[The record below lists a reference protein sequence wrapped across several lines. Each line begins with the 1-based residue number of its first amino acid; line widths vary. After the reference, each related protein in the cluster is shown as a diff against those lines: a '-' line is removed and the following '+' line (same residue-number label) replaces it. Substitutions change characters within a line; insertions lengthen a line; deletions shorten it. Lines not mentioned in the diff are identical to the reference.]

1 MDVLQN
7 ILVGIANNIFSQ
19 VPILIGIIALLGLLL
34 QRKPF
39 EDVVGGTIRA
49 IVGVVILLIGV
60 DIFVGGLVSFQAVVA
75 SAVGLK
81 PPAAQST
88 LAEFLAGPGT
98 SVPLIIAVGFA
109 IHLVLVRIFPAA
121 RYVYLTGHLMFWMS
135 IVVAAS
141 IVEVFADVQRLPLV
155 IVGSVIVACYWTLQP
170 LWIAPLMRKTVGHDQ
185 FGLAHTTS
193 TLALAAGYGA
203 KALRLGDPVKH
214 DTEKIKLPKKISFL
228 KDINISTALVISL
241 IMLIA
246 IAFADGKVVQ
256 VQMGDS
262 ALLPW
267 AWGLTQALR
276 FAAGIAILL
285 FGVRMFLAEII
296 PAFKG
301 ISDKLLPGTRPAL
314 DIPVT
319 FPKAPTAVMIG
330 FITSTMVFLVFMG
343 IFASAGWFVLVPP
356 MIMLFFGGGAGG
368 VFGNAVAGWRGA
380 VFGGV
385 VNGVVLAFGQWIG
398 WGLYGNTAPEL
409 ATLADPDWFVIGFLM
424 LAVNNLLAPLGS
436 SGVWVIA
443 AIVLGATV
451 AVLLILGRR
460 QVPEAET
467 GAIAGT
473 TGLVGD
479 GTPERTTEHSPA
491 GASTA
496 ATSPLGAEFESAASR
511 AATALADRA
520 PQGLPK
526 EQRTSE
532 RGEPLKVLAVCG
544 LGMGTSLILRMTAET
559 VFSRLGLDAEV
570 DHTDISTARSTKADV
585 LIGQGMHMSELK
597 GLAPVIVTVDD
608 FIDDAALEQR
618 LRPALEQA
626 GWL

>member
-1 MDVLQN
+1 MDVLQS
-7 ILVGIANNIFSQ
+7 ILIGIANNIFSQ
-19 VPILIGIIALLGLLL
+19 VPILIGLIALFGLLL

-39 EDVVGGTIRA
+39 ETVVGGTVRA
-49 IVGVVILLIGV
+49 IVGVVILMIGV

-75 SAVGLK
+75 SAVGLQ
-81 PPAAQST
+81 PPTANST
-88 LAEFLAGPGT
+88 LADFLAGPGT

-109 IHLVLVRIFPAA
+109 IHLLLVRIFPAA

-141 IVEVFADVQRLPLV
+141 IVEVFADVEKLPLV

-170 LWIAPLMRKTVGHDQ
+170 LWIAPLMRKTMGHDQ

-203 KALRLGDPVKH
+203 KALHLGDPDKH
-214 DTEKIKLPKKISFL
+214 DSEKIKMPQKISFL
-228 KDINISTALVISL
+228 KDINITTALVISV

-246 IAFADGKVVQ
+246 IGFADNDVVTA
-256 VQMGDS
+256 QMGTS
-262 ALLPW
+262 TLLPV
-267 AWGLTQALR
+267 AWGLMQALR

-285 FGVRMFLAEII
+285 YGVRMFLAEII

-301 ISDKLLPGTRPAL
+301 ISDKILPGTRPAL

-330 FITSTMVFLVFMG
+330 FITSTIVFLIFMG
-343 IFASAGWFVLVPP
+343 IFAAAGWFVLVPP

-380 VFGGV
+380 VFGGL

-409 ATLADPDWFVIGFLM
+409 ATLADPDWYAIGWL
-424 LAVNNLLAPLGS
+424 LLAANNALAPIGAAAI
-436 SGVWVIA
+436 WVVA
-443 AIVLGATV
+443 AIVLALTIL
-451 AVLLILGRR
+451 VLVVLGRR
-460 QVPEAET
+460 TLPVIDELEPTALASDD
-467 GAIAGT
+467 AIGQP
-473 TGLVGD
+473 D
-479 GTPERTTEHSPA
+479 GPFVSAALGIPTTPENSGT
-491 GASTA
+491 GTA
-496 ATSPLGAEFESAASR
+496 TAVAQRVPVSHAASP
-511 AATALADRA
+511 AATAQ
-520 PQGLPK
+520 PHQ
-526 EQRTSE
+526 
-532 RGEPLKVLAVCG
+532 LKVLAVCG

-559 VFSRLGLDAEV
+559 VLARLGLDAVVEN
-570 DHTDISTARSTKADV
+570 TDISTARGMTADV
-585 LIGQGMHMSELK
+585 IIGQGMHIIELD
-597 GLAPVIVTVDD
+597 GLAPISVTIDD
-608 FIDDAALEQR
+608 FIDDVALEER
-618 LRPALEQA
+618 LRPALQGQ

>member
-1 MDVLQN
+1 VDVLQN
-7 ILVGIANNIFSQ
+7 ILIGIANNIFSQ

-39 EDVVGGTIRA
+39 EEVVGGTIRA

-88 LAEFLAGPGT
+88 LAQFLAGPGT

-109 IHLVLVRIFPAA
+109 IHLVLVRIFAAA

-203 KALRLGDPVKH
+203 KALRLGDPEKH
-214 DTEKIKLPKKISFL
+214 DAERLKLPKKISFF
-228 KDINISTALVISL
+228 KDINISTALVISV

-246 IAFADGKVVQ
+246 ISFADGKVVHA
-256 VQMGDS
+256 QMGVS
-262 ALLPW
+262 TLLPW

-285 FGVRMFLAEII
+285 YGVRMFLAEII

-330 FITSTMVFLVFMG
+330 FISSTVVFLVFMG
-343 IFASAGWFVLVPP
+343 VFASAGWFVLVPP

-385 VNGVVLAFGQWIG
+385 INGVVLAFGQWIG
-398 WGLYGNTAPEL
+398 WGLYGHTAPEL
-409 ATLADPDWFVIGFLM
+409 ATLADPDWYVVGWLM
-424 LAVNNLLAPLGS
+424 LGVNRLLAPIGS
-436 SGVWVIA
+436 SGVWVVA
-443 AIVLGATV
+443 AIVLAATV
-451 AVLLILGRR
+451 AVLLMLGRR
-460 QVPEAET
+460 GVPEVEK
-467 GAIAGT
+467 GAAVGSTTTAAGDSTPEGT
-473 TGLVGD
+473 TEQS
-479 GTPERTTEHSPA
+479 TS
-491 GASTA
+491 GASTSGA
-496 ATSPLGAEFESAASR
+496 AMISSTSG
-511 AATALADRA
+511 AATALAHHEPRGHDEERRVS
-520 PQGLPK
+520 
-526 EQRTSE
+526 QRS
-532 RGEPLKVLAVCG
+532 GPLKVLAVCG

-559 VFSRLGLDAEV
+559 VFSRFGIDAEV
-570 DHTDISTARSTKADV
+570 ESTDISTARGTEADV
-585 LIGQGMHMSELK
+585 LIGQGMHMVELK
-597 GLAPVIVTVDD
+597 GLAPVIVTIDD
-608 FIDDAALEQR
+608 FIDDVALEER
-618 LRPALEQA
+618 LRPALERA

>member
-7 ILVGIANNIFSQ
+7 ILIGIANNIFSQ

-39 EDVVGGTIRA
+39 EEVVGGTIRA

-88 LAEFLAGPGT
+88 LAHFLAGPGT

-185 FGLAHTTS
+185 FGLGHTTS

-203 KALRLGDPVKH
+203 KALRLGDPEKH
-214 DTEKIKLPKKISFL
+214 DAERLKLPKKISFF
-228 KDINISTALVISL
+228 KDINISTALVISV
-241 IMLIA
+241 IMLVA

-256 VQMGDS
+256 AQMGTS
-262 ALLPW
+262 TLLPW

-285 FGVRMFLAEII
+285 YGVRMFLAEII

-301 ISDKLLPGTRPAL
+301 ISDKVLPGTRPAL

-330 FITSTMVFLVFMG
+330 FISSTVVFLVFMG
-343 IFASAGWFVLVPP
+343 VFASAGWFVLVPP

-385 VNGVVLAFGQWIG
+385 INGVVLAFGQWIG
-398 WGLYGNTAPEL
+398 WGLYGHTAPEL
-409 ATLADPDWFVIGFLM
+409 ATLADPDWYVVGWLL
-424 LAVNNLLAPLGS
+424 LAVNRLLDPMGS
-436 SGVWVIA
+436 SGVWVVA
-443 AIVLGATV
+443 AIVLAATV
-451 AVLLILGRR
+451 AVLLMLGRR
-460 QVPEAET
+460 GVPEVEK
-467 GAIAGT
+467 GAAVGST
-473 TGLVGD
+473 ATAAGD
-479 GTPERTTEHSPA
+479 GTPEGTTEQSTS
-491 GASTA
+491 GASTSGA
-496 ATSPLGAEFESAASR
+496 AMISSTSG
-511 AATALADRA
+511 AATALAHHEPRGHDEERRVS
-520 PQGLPK
+520 
-526 EQRTSE
+526 QRS
-532 RGEPLKVLAVCG
+532 GPLKVLAVCG

-559 VFSRLGLDAEV
+559 VFSRLGIDAEV
-570 DHTDISTARSTKADV
+570 QSTDISTARGTEADV
-585 LIGQGMHMSELK
+585 IIGQGMHMIELK
-597 GLAPVIVTVDD
+597 GLAPVSVTIDD
-608 FIDDAALEQR
+608 FIDDVALEER
-618 LRPALEQA
+618 LRPALERA

>member
-7 ILVGIANNIFSQ
+7 ILIGIANNIFSQ

-39 EDVVGGTIRA
+39 EEVVGGTIRA

-60 DIFVGGLVSFQAVVA
+60 DIFVVGLLSFQAVVA

-88 LAEFLAGPGT
+88 LAHFLAGPGT

-185 FGLAHTTS
+185 FGLGHTTS

-203 KALRLGDPVKH
+203 KALRLGDPEKH
-214 DTEKIKLPKKISFL
+214 DAERLKLPKKISFF
-228 KDINISTALVISL
+228 KDINISTALVISV
-241 IMLIA
+241 IMLVA

-256 VQMGDS
+256 AQMGTS
-262 ALLPW
+262 TLLPW

-285 FGVRMFLAEII
+285 YGVRMFLAEII

-301 ISDKLLPGTRPAL
+301 ISDKVLPGTRPAL

-330 FITSTMVFLVFMG
+330 FISSTVVFLVFMG
-343 IFASAGWFVLVPP
+343 VFASAGWFVLVPP

-385 VNGVVLAFGQWIG
+385 INGVVLAFGQWIG
-398 WGLYGNTAPEL
+398 WGLYGHTAPEL
-409 ATLADPDWFVIGFLM
+409 ATLADPDWYVVGWLL
-424 LAVNNLLAPLGS
+424 LAVNRLLDPVGS
-436 SGVWVIA
+436 SGVWVVA
-443 AIVLGATV
+443 AIVLAATV
-451 AVLLILGRR
+451 AVLLMLGRR
-460 QVPEAET
+460 GVPEVEK
-467 GAIAGT
+467 GAAVGST
-473 TGLVGD
+473 ATAAGD
-479 GTPERTTEHSPA
+479 GTPERTTASSTS
-491 GASTA
+491 GASTSGA
-496 ATSPLGAEFESAASR
+496 ATLSSTSGAAMPLAHHEPRGHDEERRVS
-511 AATALADRA
+511 
-520 PQGLPK
+520 
-526 EQRTSE
+526 QRS
-532 RGEPLKVLAVCG
+532 GPLKVLAVCG

-559 VFSRLGLDAEV
+559 VFSRLGIDAEV
-570 DHTDISTARSTKADV
+570 QSTDISTARGTEADV
-585 LIGQGMHMSELK
+585 IIGQGMHMIELK
-597 GLAPVIVTVDD
+597 GLAPVSVTIDD
-608 FIDDAALEQR
+608 FIDDVALEER
-618 LRPALEQA
+618 LRPALERA

>member
-1 MDVLQN
+1 VDVLQN
-7 ILVGIANNIFSQ
+7 ILIGIANNIFSQ
-19 VPILIGIIALLGLLL
+19 VPILIGLIALFGLLL

-39 EDVVGGTIRA
+39 ETVVGGTVRA
-49 IVGVVILLIGV
+49 IVGVVILMIGV

-75 SAVGLK
+75 SAVGLQ
-81 PPAAQST
+81 PPTANST
-88 LAEFLAGPGT
+88 LADFLAGPGT

-109 IHLVLVRIFPAA
+109 IHLLLVRIFPAA

-141 IVEVFADVQRLPLV
+141 IVEVFADVEKLPLV

-170 LWIAPLMRKTVGHDQ
+170 LWIAPLMRKTMGHDQ

-203 KALRLGDPVKH
+203 KALHLGDPDKH
-214 DTEKIKLPKKISFL
+214 DAEKIKLPKKISFL
-228 KDINISTALVISL
+228 KDINITTALVISV

-246 IAFADGKVVQ
+246 IGFADSDVVTT
-256 VQMGDS
+256 QMGTS
-262 ALLPW
+262 TLLPV
-267 AWGLTQALR
+267 AWGLMQALR

-285 FGVRMFLAEII
+285 YGVRMFLAEII

-301 ISDKLLPGTRPAL
+301 ISDKVLPGTRPAL

-330 FITSTMVFLVFMG
+330 FITSTIVFLIFMG
-343 IFASAGWFVLVPP
+343 IFAAAGWFVLVPP

-380 VFGGV
+380 VFGGL

-409 ATLADPDWFVIGFLM
+409 ATLADPDWY
-424 LAVNNLLAPLGS
+424 AVGWLLLAANNGLAPIGS
-436 SGVWVIA
+436 A
-443 AIVLGATV
+443 AIWVVAAVVLALTV
-451 AVLLILGRR
+451 LVLVLLGRR
-460 QVPEAET
+460 ALPTVDETEPTGSTTDEPTPDRSAQVP
-467 GAIAGT
+467 
-473 TGLVGD
+473 V
-479 GTPERTTEHSPA
+479 PA
-491 GASTA
+491 ALSTA
-496 ATSPLGAEFESAASR
+496 TAPVVSPSG
-511 AATALADRA
+511 AATARVDRA
-520 PQGLPK
+520 PQRHAAGQPVAGRPH
-526 EQRTSE
+526 Q
-532 RGEPLKVLAVCG
+532 LKVLAVCG

-559 VFSRLGLDAEV
+559 VLARLGVDAVVES
-570 DHTDISTARSTKADV
+570 TDISTARGMVADV
-585 LIGQGMHMSELK
+585 IIGQGMHVAELG
-597 GLAPVIVTVDD
+597 GLAPVSVTIDD
-608 FIDDAALEQR
+608 FIDDVALEQR
-618 LRPALEQA
+618 LRPALEAQ

>member
-7 ILVGIANNIFSQ
+7 ILIGIANNIFSQ
-19 VPILIGIIALLGLLL
+19 VPILIGLIALSGLLL

-39 EDVVGGTIRA
+39 ETVVGGTVRA
-49 IVGVVILLIGV
+49 IVGVVILMIGV

-75 SAVGLK
+75 SAVGLQ
-81 PPAAQST
+81 PPSANST
-88 LAEFLAGPGT
+88 LADFLAGPGT

-109 IHLVLVRIFPAA
+109 IHLLLVRIFPAA
-121 RYVYLTGHLMFWMS
+121 RYVYLTGHLMFWIS

-141 IVEVFADVQRLPLV
+141 IVEVFADVEKLPLV

-170 LWIAPLMRKTVGHDQ
+170 LWIAPLMRKAMGHDQ

-203 KALRLGDPVKH
+203 KALHLGDPEKH
-214 DTEKIKLPKKISFL
+214 DAEKIKLPQKISFL
-228 KDINISTALVISL
+228 KDINITTALVISV

-246 IAFADGKVVQ
+246 IGFADNDVVAA
-256 VQMGDS
+256 QMGTS
-262 ALLPW
+262 TLLPV

-285 FGVRMFLAEII
+285 YGVRMFLAEII

-301 ISDKLLPGTRPAL
+301 ISDKVLPGTRPAL

-330 FITSTMVFLVFMG
+330 FITSTIVFLIFMG
-343 IFASAGWFVLVPP
+343 IFAAAGWFVLVPP

-380 VFGGV
+380 VFGGL

-409 ATLADPDWFVIGFLM
+409 ATLADPDWYAIGWL
-424 LAVNNLLAPLGS
+424 LLAANNALAPIGTAAI
-436 SGVWVIA
+436 WVVA
-443 AIVLGATV
+443 AIVLALTV
-451 AVLLILGRR
+451 LVLVLLGRR
-460 QVPEAET
+460 PLLLVDEPQPIRNTTDEPAT
-467 GAIAGT
+467 GQS
-473 TGLVGD
+473 TGELA
-479 GTPERTTEHSPA
+479 PA
-491 GASTA
+491 ALSA
-496 ATSPLGAEFESAASR
+496 ATTAVNSGSG
-511 AATALADRA
+511 AATAIAQRG
-520 PQGLPK
+520 PQRHEASRP
-526 EQRTSE
+526 QTVR
-532 RGEPLKVLAVCG
+532 PHQLKVLAVCG

-559 VFSRLGLDAEV
+559 VLARLGVDAVVEN
-570 DHTDISTARSTKADV
+570 TDISTARGMTADV
-585 LIGQGMHMSELK
+585 IIGQGMHIIELG
-597 GLAPVIVTVDD
+597 GLAPVSVTIDD
-608 FIDDAALEQR
+608 FIDDVALEER
-618 LRPALEQA
+618 LRPALEDQ

>member
-7 ILVGIANNIFSQ
+7 ILIGIANNIFSQ

-88 LAEFLAGPGT
+88 LAQFLAGPGT

-141 IVEVFADVQRLPLV
+141 IVEVFAHVQRLPLV

-203 KALRLGDPVKH
+203 KALRLGDPEKH
-214 DTEKIKLPKKISFL
+214 DAEKIKLPKKISFL

-241 IMLIA
+241 IMLIG

-256 VQMGDS
+256 TQMGDS

-424 LAVNNLLAPLGS
+424 LAVNSLLAPLGS

-443 AIVLGATV
+443 AIVFGATV
-451 AVLLILGRR
+451 TVLLILGRR

-467 GAIAGT
+467 RATVGS
-473 TGLVGD
+473 TGSAGD

-496 ATSPLGAEFESAASR
+496 ASSPLGAESVSAASR
-511 AATALADRA
+511 AASELADRA
-520 PQGLPK
+520 PHGLPT

-532 RGEPLKVLAVCG
+532 RAGPLQVLAVCG

-559 VFSRLGLDAEV
+559 VFSRLGIDAEV

>member
-7 ILVGIANNIFSQ
+7 ILIGIANNIFSQ

-39 EDVVGGTIRA
+39 EEVVGGTIRA

-88 LAEFLAGPGT
+88 LAQFLAGPGT

-203 KALRLGDPVKH
+203 KALRLGDPEKH
-214 DTEKIKLPKKISFL
+214 DAERLKLPKKISFF
-228 KDINISTALVISL
+228 KDINISTALVISV

-246 IAFADGKVVQ
+246 ISFADGKVVHA
-256 VQMGDS
+256 QMGVS
-262 ALLPW
+262 TLLPW

-285 FGVRMFLAEII
+285 YGVRMFLAEII

-330 FITSTMVFLVFMG
+330 FISSTVVFLVFMG
-343 IFASAGWFVLVPP
+343 VFASAGWFVLVPP

-385 VNGVVLAFGQWIG
+385 INGVVLAFGQWIG
-398 WGLYGNTAPEL
+398 WGLYGHTAPEL
-409 ATLADPDWFVIGFLM
+409 ATLADPDWYVVGWLM
-424 LAVNNLLAPLGS
+424 LGVNRLLAPIGS
-436 SGVWVIA
+436 SGVWVVA
-443 AIVLGATV
+443 AIVLAATV
-451 AVLLILGRR
+451 AVLLMLGRR
-460 QVPEAET
+460 GVPEVEK
-467 GAIAGT
+467 GAAVGST
-473 TGLVGD
+473 ATAAGD
-479 GTPERTTEHSPA
+479 GTPEGNTEQSTS
-491 GASTA
+491 GASTSGA
-496 ATSPLGAEFESAASR
+496 AMISSTSG
-511 AATALADRA
+511 AATALAHHEPRGHDEERRVS
-520 PQGLPK
+520 
-526 EQRTSE
+526 QRS
-532 RGEPLKVLAVCG
+532 GPLKVLAVCG

-559 VFSRLGLDAEV
+559 VFSRLGIDAEV
-570 DHTDISTARSTKADV
+570 ESTDISTARGTEADV
-585 LIGQGMHMSELK
+585 LIGQGMHMVELK
-597 GLAPVIVTVDD
+597 GLAPVIVTIDD
-608 FIDDAALEQR
+608 FIDDVALEER
-618 LRPALEQA
+618 LRPALERA

>member
-1 MDVLQN
+1 VDVLQN
-7 ILVGIANNIFSQ
+7 ILIGIANNIFSQ

-34 QRKPF
+34 QRKPV
-39 EDVVGGTIRA
+39 ETVVGGTIRA
-49 IVGVVILLIGV
+49 IVGVVIMLIGI

-75 SAVGLK
+75 SAVGLQ
-81 PPAAQST
+81 PPAAEST
-88 LAEFLAGPGT
+88 LNDFLAGPGT

-109 IHLVLVRIFPAA
+109 IHMVLVRTFPAA
-121 RYVYLTGHLMFWMS
+121 RYVYLTGHLMFWVS

-185 FGLAHTTS
+185 FGLGHTTS

-203 KALRLGDPVKH
+203 RALRLGDPEKH
-214 DTEKIKLPKKISFL
+214 DSEKLKLPKKISFL
-228 KDINISTALVISL
+228 KDINISTALVISV

-246 IAFADGKVVQ
+246 IAFADSEVVQ
-256 VQMGDS
+256 AQMGTS
-262 ALLPW
+262 TLLPW
-267 AWGLTQALR
+267 AWGLLQALR

-285 FGVRMFLAEII
+285 YGVRMFLAEII

-301 ISDKLLPGTRPAL
+301 ISDKVLPGTRPAL

-330 FITSTMVFLVFMG
+330 FIASTVVFLIFMG
-343 IFASAGWFVLVPP
+343 VFAATGWFVLVPP

-385 VNGVVLAFGQWIG
+385 INGVVLAFGQWIG

-409 ATLADPDWFVIGFLM
+409 ATLADPDWYVIGWLL
-424 LAVNNLLAPLGS
+424 LAVNNLLAPIGS
-436 SGVWVIA
+436 SGVWVVA
-443 AIVLGATV
+443 GIVLAVTV
-451 AVLLILGRR
+451 VVLLVLGRR
-460 QVPEAET
+460 GVPETEET
-467 GAIAGT
+467 GATGGSIGAAAGA
-473 TGLVGD
+473 
-479 GTPERTTEHSPA
+479 GTPERTT
-491 GASTA
+491 ASSTSGA
-496 ATSPLGAEFESAASR
+496 ATLSSNSGAAMPLAH
-511 AATALADRA
+511 LAPR
-520 PQGLPK
+520 GHEE
-526 EQRTSE
+526 EQRVSE
-532 RGEPLKVLAVCG
+532 RRGPLKVLAVCG
-544 LGMGTSLILRMTAET
+544 LGMGTSLILRMTVET
-559 VFSRLGLDAEV
+559 VFSRLGIDAEV
-570 DHTDISTARSTKADV
+570 ENTDISTARGTDADV
-585 LIGQGMHMSELK
+585 IIGQGMHMIELK
-597 GLAPVIVTVDD
+597 GLAPVSVTIDD
-608 FIDDAALEQR
+608 FIDDVALEER

>member
-1 MDVLQN
+1 VDVLQS
-7 ILVGIANNIFSQ
+7 ILIGIANNIFSQ
-19 VPILIGIIALLGLLL
+19 VPILIGLIALSGLLL

-39 EDVVGGTIRA
+39 ETVIGGTVRA
-49 IVGVVILLIGV
+49 IVGVVILMIGV

-75 SAVGLK
+75 SAVGLQ
-81 PPAAQST
+81 PPTANST
-88 LAEFLAGPGT
+88 LADFLAGPGT

-109 IHLVLVRIFPAA
+109 IHLLLVRFFPAA
-121 RYVYLTGHLMFWMS
+121 RYVYLTGHLMFWIS

-141 IVEVFADVQRLPLV
+141 IVEVFADVEKLPLV

-170 LWIAPLMRKTVGHDQ
+170 LWIAPLMRKTMGHDQ

-203 KALRLGDPVKH
+203 KALHLGDPDKH
-214 DTEKIKLPKKISFL
+214 DAEKIKLPQKISFL
-228 KDINISTALVISL
+228 KDINITTALVISV

-246 IAFADGKVVQ
+246 IGFADKEVVAA
-256 VQMGDS
+256 QMGTS
-262 ALLPW
+262 TLLPA

-285 FGVRMFLAEII
+285 YGVRMFLAEII

-301 ISDKLLPGTRPAL
+301 ISDKVLPGTRPAL

-330 FITSTMVFLVFMG
+330 FLTSTIVFLTFMG
-343 IFASAGWFVLVPP
+343 IFAAAGWFVLVPP

-380 VFGGV
+380 VFGGL

-409 ATLADPDWFVIGFLM
+409 ATLADPDWFAIGWL
-424 LAVNNLLAPLGS
+424 LLAANHALAPMGTAAI
-436 SGVWVIA
+436 WVVA
-443 AIVLGATV
+443 AIVLALTIL
-451 AVLLILGRR
+451 VLVVLGRR
-460 QVPEAET
+460 TLPLIDEPEPTALGSED
-467 GAIAGT
+467 AIGRPGGPLVSAARGIPTTPENSGAGT
-473 TGLVGD
+473 AT
-479 GTPERTTEHSPA
+479 A
-491 GASTA
+491 GARRVPASHA
-496 ATSPLGAEFESAASR
+496 ASPL
-511 AATALADRA
+511 ATAQPR
-520 PQGLPK
+520 Q
-526 EQRTSE
+526 
-532 RGEPLKVLAVCG
+532 LKVLAVCG

-559 VFSRLGLDAEV
+559 VLARLGVDAVVEN
-570 DHTDISTARSTKADV
+570 TDISTARGMTADV
-585 LIGQGMHMSELK
+585 IIGQGMHIIELD
-597 GLAPVIVTVDD
+597 GLAPISVTIDD
-608 FIDDAALEQR
+608 FIDDVALEER
-618 LRPALEQA
+618 LRPALENQ

>member
-7 ILVGIANNIFSQ
+7 ILIGIANNIFSQ

-39 EDVVGGTIRA
+39 EEVVGGTIRA

-88 LAEFLAGPGT
+88 LAHFLAGPGT

-185 FGLAHTTS
+185 FGLGHTTS

-203 KALRLGDPVKH
+203 KALRLGDPEKH
-214 DTEKIKLPKKISFL
+214 DAERLKLPKKISFF
-228 KDINISTALVISL
+228 KDINISTALVISV
-241 IMLIA
+241 IMLVA

-256 VQMGDS
+256 AQMGTS
-262 ALLPW
+262 TLLPW

-285 FGVRMFLAEII
+285 YGVRMFLAEII

-301 ISDKLLPGTRPAL
+301 ISDKVLPGTRPAL

-330 FITSTMVFLVFMG
+330 FISSTVVFLILMG
-343 IFASAGWFVLVPP
+343 VFASAGWFVLVPP

-385 VNGVVLAFGQWIG
+385 INGVVLAFGQWIG
-398 WGLYGNTAPEL
+398 WGLYGHTAPEL
-409 ATLADPDWFVIGFLM
+409 ATLADPDWYVVGWLL
-424 LAVNNLLAPLGS
+424 LAVNRLLDPMGS
-436 SGVWVIA
+436 SGVWVVA
-443 AIVLGATV
+443 AIVLAATV
-451 AVLLILGRR
+451 AVLLMLGRR
-460 QVPEAET
+460 AVPEVEET
-467 GAIAGT
+467 GATVGS
-473 TGLVGD
+473 TGAAAGD
-479 GTPERTTEHSPA
+479 GTPEWTTASSTS
-491 GASTA
+491 GASTSGA
-496 ATSPLGAEFESAASR
+496 ATLSSTSG
-511 AATALADRA
+511 AATALAHREPRGHDEERRVS
-520 PQGLPK
+520 
-526 EQRTSE
+526 QRS
-532 RGEPLKVLAVCG
+532 GPLKVLAVCG

-559 VFSRLGLDAEV
+559 VFSRLGIDAEV
-570 DHTDISTARSTKADV
+570 QSTDISTARGTEADV
-585 LIGQGMHMSELK
+585 MIGQGMHMIELK
-597 GLAPVIVTVDD
+597 GLAPVSVTIDD
-608 FIDDAALEQR
+608 FIDDVALEER
-618 LRPALEQA
+618 LRPALERA

>member
-7 ILVGIANNIFSQ
+7 ILIGIANNIFSQ

-39 EDVVGGTIRA
+39 EEVVGGTIRA

-88 LAEFLAGPGT
+88 LAHFLAGPGT

-185 FGLAHTTS
+185 FGLGHTTS

-203 KALRLGDPVKH
+203 KALRLGDPEKH
-214 DTEKIKLPKKISFL
+214 DAERLKLPKKISFF
-228 KDINISTALVISL
+228 KDINISTALVISV
-241 IMLIA
+241 IMLVA

-256 VQMGDS
+256 AQMGTS
-262 ALLPW
+262 TLLPW

-285 FGVRMFLAEII
+285 YGVRMFLAEII

-301 ISDKLLPGTRPAL
+301 ISDKVLPGTRPAL

-330 FITSTMVFLVFMG
+330 FISSTVVFLILMG
-343 IFASAGWFVLVPP
+343 VFASAGWFVLVPP

-385 VNGVVLAFGQWIG
+385 INGVVLAFGQWIG
-398 WGLYGNTAPEL
+398 WGLYGHTAPEL
-409 ATLADPDWFVIGFLM
+409 ATLADPDWYVVGWLL
-424 LAVNNLLAPLGS
+424 LAVNRLLDPMGS
-436 SGVWVIA
+436 SGVWVVA
-443 AIVLGATV
+443 AIVLAATV
-451 AVLLILGRR
+451 AVLLMLGRR
-460 QVPEAET
+460 AVPEVEET
-467 GAIAGT
+467 GATVGS
-473 TGLVGD
+473 TGAAAGD
-479 GTPERTTEHSPA
+479 GTPEWTTASSTS
-491 GASTA
+491 GASTSGA
-496 ATSPLGAEFESAASR
+496 ATLSSTSG
-511 AATALADRA
+511 AATALAHHEPRGHDEERRVS
-520 PQGLPK
+520 
-526 EQRTSE
+526 QRS
-532 RGEPLKVLAVCG
+532 GPLKVLAVCG

-559 VFSRLGLDAEV
+559 VFSRLGIDAEV
-570 DHTDISTARSTKADV
+570 QSTDISTARGTEADV
-585 LIGQGMHMSELK
+585 IIGQGMHMIELK
-597 GLAPVIVTVDD
+597 GLAPVSVTIDD
-608 FIDDAALEQR
+608 FIDDVALEER
-618 LRPALEQA
+618 LRPALERA

>member
-1 MDVLQN
+1 VDVLQN
-7 ILVGIANNIFSQ
+7 ILIGIANNIFSQ
-19 VPILIGIIALLGLLL
+19 VPILIGLIALFGLLL

-39 EDVVGGTIRA
+39 EAVVGGTIRA

-75 SAVGLK
+75 SAVGLQ
-81 PPAAQST
+81 PPAAEST
-88 LAEFLAGPGT
+88 LNDFLAGPGT

-109 IHLVLVRIFPAA
+109 IHVVLVRIFPAA

-141 IVEVFADVQRLPLV
+141 IVEVFADVEKLPLV

-170 LWIAPLMRKTVGHDQ
+170 LWIAPLMRKTMGHDQ

-203 KALRLGDPVKH
+203 KSLRLGDPEKH
-214 DTEKIKLPKKISFL
+214 DAEKITLPRRISFF
-228 KDINISTALVISL
+228 KDINITTALVISV

-246 IAFADGKVVQ
+246 IGFADGEVVKA
-256 VQMGDS
+256 QMGTS
-262 ALLPW
+262 TLLPL
-267 AWGLTQALR
+267 AWGLMQALR

-285 FGVRMFLAEII
+285 YGVRMFLAEII

-301 ISDKLLPGTRPAL
+301 ISDKVLPGTRPAL

-330 FITSTMVFLVFMG
+330 FITSTVVFLIFMG
-343 IFASAGWFVLVPP
+343 IFAAAGWFVLVPP

-380 VFGGV
+380 VFGGLI
-385 VNGVVLAFGQWIG
+385 NGVVLAFGQWIG

-409 ATLADPDWFVIGFLM
+409 ATLADPDWYVIGWLL
-424 LAVNNLLAPLGS
+424 LAVNTVLAPMGS
-436 SGVWVIA
+436 AGIWVVA
-443 AIVLGATV
+443 GIVLALTV
-451 AVLLILGRR
+451 VVLLLLGRR
-460 QVPEAET
+460 ALPEMEET
-467 GAIAGT
+467 EATGGAAADAAPEWT
-473 TGLVGD
+473 TGSSTPAVPSS
-479 GTPERTTEHSPA
+479 GTGPVPP
-491 GASTA
+491 
-496 ATSPLGAEFESAASR
+496 TSG
-511 AATALADRA
+511 AATALAQLA
-520 PQGLPK
+520 PQSDPGA
-526 EQRTSE
+526 RHVSE
-532 RGEPLKVLAVCG
+532 RPHQLKVLAVCG

-559 VFSRLGLDAEV
+559 VFSRLGIDAVVEN
-570 DHTDISTARSTKADV
+570 TDISTARGTVADV
-585 LIGQGMHMSELK
+585 IIGQGMHIIELG
-597 GLAPVIVTVDD
+597 GLAPVSVTIDD
-608 FIDDAALEQR
+608 FIDDVVLEER
-618 LRPALEQA
+618 LRPALEEQ

>member
-1 MDVLQN
+1 MDVLQS
-7 ILVGIANNIFSQ
+7 ILIGIANNIFSQ
-19 VPILIGIIALLGLLL
+19 VPILIGLIALFGLLL

-39 EDVVGGTIRA
+39 ETVVGGTVRA
-49 IVGVVILLIGV
+49 IVGVVILMIGV

-75 SAVGLK
+75 SAVGLQ
-81 PPAAQST
+81 PPTANST
-88 LAEFLAGPGT
+88 LADFLAGPGT

-109 IHLVLVRIFPAA
+109 IHLLLVRIFPAA

-141 IVEVFADVQRLPLV
+141 IVEVFAEVEKLPLV

-170 LWIAPLMRKTVGHDQ
+170 LWIAPLMRKTMGHDQ

-203 KALRLGDPVKH
+203 KALHLGDPDKH
-214 DTEKIKLPKKISFL
+214 DSEKIKMPQKISFL
-228 KDINISTALVISL
+228 KDINITTALVISV

-246 IAFADGKVVQ
+246 IGFADNDVVTA
-256 VQMGDS
+256 QMGTS
-262 ALLPW
+262 TLLPV
-267 AWGLTQALR
+267 AWGLMQALR

-285 FGVRMFLAEII
+285 YGVRMFLAEII

-301 ISDKLLPGTRPAL
+301 ISDKILPGTRPAL

-330 FITSTMVFLVFMG
+330 FITSTIVFLIFMG
-343 IFASAGWFVLVPP
+343 IFAAAGWFVLVPP

-380 VFGGV
+380 VFGGL

-409 ATLADPDWFVIGFLM
+409 ATLADPDWYAIGWL
-424 LAVNNLLAPLGS
+424 LLAANNALAPIGAAAI
-436 SGVWVIA
+436 WVVA
-443 AIVLGATV
+443 AIVLALTIL
-451 AVLLILGRR
+451 VLVVLGRR
-460 QVPEAET
+460 TLPVIDELEPTALASDD
-467 GAIAGT
+467 AIGQP
-473 TGLVGD
+473 D
-479 GTPERTTEHSPA
+479 GPFIAAALGIPTTPENSGT
-491 GASTA
+491 GTA
-496 ATSPLGAEFESAASR
+496 TAVAQRVPVSHAASP
-511 AATALADRA
+511 AATAQ
-520 PQGLPK
+520 PHQ
-526 EQRTSE
+526 
-532 RGEPLKVLAVCG
+532 LKVLAVCG

-559 VFSRLGLDAEV
+559 VFARLGVDAVVEN
-570 DHTDISTARSTKADV
+570 TDISTARGMTADV
-585 LIGQGMHMSELK
+585 IIGQAMHIIELD
-597 GLAPVIVTVDD
+597 GLAPISVTIDD
-608 FIDDAALEQR
+608 FIDDVALEER
-618 LRPALEQA
+618 LRPALEGQ